1 MTQTIKVI
9 VDDAVAK
16 RFKRMAME
24 AYGYKKGAIKK
35 ALEEMI
41 KKASFAGE
49 VDWASLNGA
58 LKIKISSVELQH
70 SAWVKVTDTHRH
82 KYSA

>member
-1 MTQTIKVI
+1 MAQTIKVNLN
-9 VDDAVAK
+9 DALAK

-24 AYGYKKGAIKK
+24 TYGYKKGAIKK

-41 KKASFAGE
+41 KKASFGGD
-49 VDWASLNGA
+49 VYWASLDGA
-58 LKIKISSVELQH
+58 LKIKMSSVELQH

-82 KYSA
+82 KYRT